1 MGSKGNRGQGD
12 RLGVNFHTAVIPSLL
27 SGQALSRVKDL
38 RWARAEI
45 LRCAQ
50 SLP

>member
-27 SGQALSRVKDL
+27 SEPALREAKG
-38 RWARAEI
+38 
-45 LRCAQ
+45 
-50 SLP
+50 